1 MQLRLTIESGTLAG
15 REFTLETGFLTIGR
29 GDQCSIRFDPLSER
43 IASKQHAYINAQPD
57 GFYITDNQ
65 STNGTLLNGNR
76 IETARL
82 TDGDIIQFG
91 KNGVRAKVSI
101 GAQSNVDPP
110 CSVSEGYGDEEAV
123 PFDMS
128 EVAPA
133 KSVQLS
139 ISQLGLGGTQ
149 TAPQKPAPIG
159 KYIGIA
165 ITIPVILILTAI
177 VALIMY
183 LSLDLGPALVATVV
197 AFTPAFL
204 YLIPFMLLDRYD
216 PEPLWLLALAFA
228 WGALVAVLVS
238 IVANTA
244 ITIVAAIGAAI
255 AGLPP
260 ELGMLVGAVLSA
272 PIFEEGSKGVGLLIL
287 LIFFR
292 RYFDDV
298 LDGIVFAGVIA
309 LGFATVENVLYYG
322 NGLRAGGWYGL
333 GILFLMRGILSP
345 FAHATFT
352 SVTGIGCGI
361 SRESHKGFVRFIM
374 PILGY
379 IGAVSLHMFWNGMAA
394 FSLPVVRG
402 LGLTWTCEYIGL
414 AGENEPLCAFSIG
427 YTFLEVPLFFF
438 FVIFALI
445 IMRRQNRILREM
457 LALDVARG
465 LIPSEHERKATSVFR
480 SLGWLAGGLFS
491 GKFFARS
498 RYLRSLGKLGL
509 SYWHIQRATAAQGQ
523 TGSFQQNPILREEIL
538 NWRDKV

>member
-1 MQLRLTIESGTLAG
+1 MKLRLTIESGTLVG
-15 REFTLETGFLTIGR
+15 REYTLESGFLTIGR
-29 GDQCSIRFDPLSER
+29 SENCTVKFDPLTER
-43 IASKQHAYINAQPD
+43 IASKQHAYIEARTD
-57 GFYITDNQ
+57 GFFLTDNK
-65 STNGTLLNGNR
+65 STNGTFLNGER

-82 TDGDIIQFG
+82 SDGDVIQFG
-91 KNGVRAKVSI
+91 RNGARAGVAI
-101 GAQSNVDPP
+101 GE
-110 CSVSEGYGDEEAV
+110 SVPLSSPQYAADDFDQHNYDLEA
-123 PFDMS
+123 
-128 EVAPA
+128 VAPA
-133 KSVQLS
+133 KSVQIS
-139 ISQLGLGGTQ
+139 ISQLGLGGIQ
-149 TAPQKPAPIG
+149 TSQPKPAPIG

-165 ITIPVILILTAI
+165 ITIPVILIMTAI

-183 LSLDLGPALVATVV
+183 LSLDTGPAIVATVV

-204 YLIPFMLLDRYD
+204 YLVPFMLLDRYD

-238 IVANTA
+238 IVANTV
-244 ITIVAAIGAAI
+244 ITIAAAVVALF

-260 ELGMLVGAVLSA
+260 ELGPLVGAVLSA
-272 PIFEEGSKGVGLLIL
+272 PIFEEGSKGVGLLVL

-309 LGFATVENVLYYG
+309 LGFATVENILYYG
-322 NGLRAGGWYGL
+322 SGLRAGGWYGL
-333 GILFLMRGILSP
+333 GLLFLMRGILSP

-361 SRESHKGFVRFIM
+361 SRESHNGFVRFIM
-374 PILGY
+374 PVLGY

-402 LGLTWTCEYIGL
+402 IGLTWTCDYIGL
-414 AGENEPLCAFSIG
+414 TGENEPLCAFSIG
-427 YTFLEVPLFFF
+427 YTFLEVPLFLF
-438 FVIFALI
+438 FVIFSLI

-465 LIPSEHERKATSVFR
+465 LIPDDHERIATSVFR
-480 SLGWLAGGLFS
+480 SLSWLVGGLFS

-538 NWRDKV
+538 TWRDKV